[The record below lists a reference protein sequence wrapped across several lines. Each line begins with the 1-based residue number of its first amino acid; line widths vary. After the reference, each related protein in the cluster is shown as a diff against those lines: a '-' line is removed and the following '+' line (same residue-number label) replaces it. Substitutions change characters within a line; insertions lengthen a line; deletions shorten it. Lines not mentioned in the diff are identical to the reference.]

1 MKDTLFSIKKTLNI
15 KGMPYSLDSPR
26 IMGVINITP
35 DSFYAESRITGEKK
49 ILQSAGKM
57 LEEGADFIDIGG
69 YSSRPGAS
77 PVSADEERERVL
89 PAIRSILHHFPEAL
103 ISVDTFRSTIARQA
117 YEEGVV
123 MVNDISGGEMDK
135 QMFETIA
142 DIGIPYILMH
152 MVGDPQTMASRTHY
166 SNLFKEITVYFS
178 ERVDK
183 LNSFG
188 VSDIILDPGFGFSK
202 TLDQNYELLKN
213 FTYFDI
219 IGFPLLVGI
228 SRKSM
233 ISRVLDVQPSEAL
246 TGTIVL
252 NTVSLIKKA
261 SILRVHDIKE
271 AKQVI
276 KLIDKLRQVK
286 CI

>member
-1 MKDTLFSIKKTLNI
+1 M
-15 KGMPYSLDSPR
+15 
-26 IMGVINITP
+26 
-35 DSFYAESRITGEKK
+35 
-49 ILQSAGKM
+49 
-57 LEEGADFIDIGG
+57 
-69 YSSRPGAS
+69 
-77 PVSADEERERVL
+77 
-89 PAIRSILHHFPEAL
+89 
-103 ISVDTFRSTIARQA
+103 
-117 YEEGVV
+117 
-123 MVNDISGGEMDK
+123 
-135 QMFETIA
+135 
-142 DIGIPYILMH
+142 
-152 MVGDPQTMASRTHY
+152 
-166 SNLFKEITVYFS
+166 
-178 ERVDK
+178 
-183 LNSFG
+183 NSFG

-252 NTVSLIKKA
+252 NTLALIKKA

-276 KLIDKLRQVK
+276 KIIDKLKQVK